1 MKINLNDLMT
11 LIRSGKEEFSLE
23 DIESL
28 TGKELEKKDRLLERD
43 EIRVSKVFGDVSSDD
58 LFGESTKSKNE
69 HDDLFSEPKAG
80 LKCAEPAPKE
90 GLFSSP
96 HLDNCYNR
104 YFAEKG
110 YSGEPDYSEG
120 SGTSRLGVSKEESK
134 AILDEVFGSDVSDYM
149 FNDSDK
155 KKPVSPIDVSDFNDK
170 VDYVRSNIGDKG
182 MNNLEYSLNLI
193 NYYEENKHNPAFQKR
208 IEFVKKLKASPE
220 VLQIKREVALVKT
233 LIGFN
238 VSKQT
243 LSTKARLFC
252 LRDYVNDYRLNAYA
266 EKAEKIM
273 DRFTERMG
281 MSEYNSRIAKVIE
294 LLNHYNVPKN
304 LQLFAILR
312 TKDFNCLSKS
322 MIDLGVGLYSL
333 LETYGLDGLLSE
345 NILESLIVGDDVAF
359 VEDYVKCRSL
369 TNDCN
374 AVRKFVMEYLDGFGF
389 RNEDHISCLLNRV
402 GVEHT
407 FIDSKLV
414 DAEKVFDVVTER
426 ASDLNIN
433 FRDLYRKYFEKLLE
447 HSNLVKLDNELNGIV
462 FNAFERL

>member
-11 LIRSGKEEFSLE
+11 LIRSGREEFSLE

-28 TGKELEKKDRLLERD
+28 TGKELEKKDRLLGKD
-43 EIRVSKVFGDVSSDD
+43 EIGVSKVFGDVSSNE
-58 LFGESTKSKNE
+58 LFGEPTKPKDKY
-69 HDDLFSEPKAG
+69 DDLFSEPKTD
-80 LKCAEPAPKE
+80 
-90 GLFSSP
+90 LF
-96 HLDNCYNR
+96 
-104 YFAEKG
+104 
-110 YSGEPDYSEG
+110 GEPKARLFGEPKAEFKGIEPTPNEG

-170 VDYVRSNIGDKG
+170 VDYLRSNIGDKG

-193 NYYEENKHNPAFQKR
+193 NYYEENKHNPEFQER
-208 IEFVKKLKASPE
+208 IKFVKKLKANPE

-238 VSKQT
+238 VYKQT

-281 MSEYNSRIAKVIE
+281 IHNDTRRVVKVIE
-294 LLNHYNVPKN
+294 LLNHYHVPKN

-312 TKDFNCLSKS
+312 TKDFSCLSQS
-322 MIDLGVGLYSL
+322 MVDLSVGLYSL

-359 VEDYVKCRSL
+359 IEDYIKCRSL
-369 TNDCN
+369 SKDCN

-389 RNEDHISCLLNRV
+389 RNVDHISCLLNRICI
-402 GVEHT
+402 EHT

-414 DAEKVFDVVTER
+414 DAEEVYDAVTECSYNYNSILR
-426 ASDLNIN
+426 G
-433 FRDLYRKYFEKLLE
+433 LYMKYSEKLLE
-447 HSNLVKLDNELNGIV
+447 HSNLVKLEHELNGVI
-462 FNAFERL
+462 FKAFERL

>member
-28 TGKELEKKDRLLERD
+28 TGKELGKKDRLLGKD
-43 EIRVSKVFGDVSSDD
+43 EIGASKVFGDVSSDD
-58 LFGESTKSKNE
+58 LFGEPTKPKDE
-69 HDDLFSEPKAG
+69 HGDLFR
-80 LKCAEPAPKE
+80 EPAPK
-90 GLFSSP
+90 
-96 HLDNCYNR
+96 
-104 YFAEKG
+104 
-110 YSGEPDYSEG
+110 EG

-149 FNDSDK
+149 FANSDK
-155 KKPVSPIDVSDFNDK
+155 KKPVSTIDVSDVNDK
-170 VDYVRSNIGDKG
+170 VDYLRSNIGDKG
-182 MNNLEYSLNLI
+182 VTNLEHSLNIL
-193 NYYEENKHNPAFQKR
+193 NYYEENKHNPEFQER
-208 IEFVKKLKASPE
+208 IKFVKKLKANPE

-238 VSKQT
+238 VYKQT

-252 LRDYVNDYRLNAYA
+252 LRDYVNDYRLNSYA

-281 MSEYNSRIAKVIE
+281 IHNDTRRVVKVIE
-294 LLNHYNVPKN
+294 LLNHYHVPKN

-312 TKDFNCLSKS
+312 TKNFSCLSQS
-322 MIDLGVGLYSL
+322 MVDLSVGLYSL

-359 VEDYVKCRSL
+359 IEDYIRCRSL
-369 TNDCN
+369 TKDCN

-389 RNEDHISCLLNRV
+389 RNVDHISCLLNNA

-407 FIDSKLV
+407 FIDTKLV
-414 DAEKVFDVVTER
+414 DAEKVYDDVTNR
-426 ASDLNIN
+426 SYDLNSILSG
-433 FRDLYRKYFEKLLE
+433 LYMKYSEKLLE
-447 HSNLVKLDNELNGIV
+447 NSNLVKLEHELNGIV
-462 FNAFERL
+462 FKAFERL

>member
-43 EIRVSKVFGDVSSDD
+43 EIRVSKVFGDVSSND
-58 LFGESTKSKNE
+58 LFGEPTKSKDE
-69 HDDLFSEPKAG
+69 YDDLFSEPKKD
-80 LKCAEPAPKE
+80 LTCAEPAPKE

-110 YSGEPDYSEG
+110 YSGEPDYSEELQ
-120 SGTSRLGVSKEESK
+120 R
-134 AILDEVFGSDVSDYM
+134 
-149 FNDSDK
+149 
-155 KKPVSPIDVSDFNDK
+155 
-170 VDYVRSNIGDKG
+170 
-182 MNNLEYSLNLI
+182 
-193 NYYEENKHNPAFQKR
+193 KR
-208 IEFVKKLKASPE
+208 IEFVKKLKAAPE

-243 LSTKARLFC
+243 LSTKGRIFC

-281 MSEYNSRIAKVIE
+281 IHNDTRRVVKVIE

-322 MIDLGVGLYSL
+322 MVDLGVGLYSL

-414 DAEKVFDVVTER
+414 DAEKVFDVVTKR

-433 FRDLYRKYFEKLLE
+433 FRDLYRKYYEKLLE

-462 FNAFERL
+462 FNAFKRL

>member
-23 DIESL
+23 DIESI
-28 TGKELEKKDRLLERD
+28 TGKELEKKDKVESD
-43 EIRVSKVFGDVSSDD
+43 AIGASKVFGAVSSDD
-58 LFGESTKSKNE
+58 LFGEPTKSKDE
-69 HDDLFSEPKAG
+69 HDDLFSEPKAD

-170 VDYVRSNIGDKG
+170 VDYLRSNIGDKG

-193 NYYEENKHNPAFQKR
+193 NYYEENKHNPEFQER
-208 IEFVKKLKASPE
+208 IKFVKKLKANPE

-233 LIGFN
+233 LIGFDAHR
-238 VSKQT
+238 QT

-252 LRDYVNDYRLNAYA
+252 LRDYVNGYKLNAYA

-281 MSEYNSRIAKVIE
+281 IHNDTRRVVKVIE
-294 LLNHYNVPKN
+294 LLNHYHVPKN

-312 TKDFNCLSKS
+312 TKDFNCLSQS
-322 MIDLGVGLYSL
+322 MVDLSVGLYSL

-359 VEDYVKCRSL
+359 IEDYIKCRSL
-369 TNDCN
+369 SKDCN

-389 RNEDHISCLLNRV
+389 RNVDHISCLLNRICI
-402 GVEHT
+402 EHT

-414 DAEKVFDVVTER
+414 DAEEVYNAVTEC
-426 ASDLNIN
+426 SYNYNSILSG
-433 FRDLYRKYFEKLLE
+433 LYMKYSEKLLE
-447 HSNLVKLDNELNGIV
+447 NSNLVKLNNELNEVI
-462 FNAFERL
+462 FKAFERL

>member
-11 LIRSGKEEFSLE
+11 LIRSGREEFSLE

-28 TGKELEKKDRLLERD
+28 TGKELEKKDRVLGKD

-58 LFGESTKSKNE
+58 LFGEPAKPKDK
-69 HDDLFSEPKAG
+69 HDDLFSEPKASLFG
-80 LKCAEPAPKE
+80 EPKAELKGIEPAPKE
-90 GLFSSP
+90 GSV
-96 HLDNCYNR
+96 
-104 YFAEKG
+104 
-110 YSGEPDYSEG
+110 
-120 SGTSRLGVSKEESK
+120 TSRLGVSKEESK

-281 MSEYNSRIAKVIE
+281 IHNDTRRVVKVIE
-294 LLNHYNVPKN
+294 LLNHYHVPKN

-312 TKDFNCLSKS
+312 TKDFSCLSQS
-322 MIDLGVGLYSL
+322 MVDLSVGLYSL

-345 NILESLIVGDDVAF
+345 DILESLIVGDDVAF
-359 VEDYVKCRSL
+359 VEDYIKCRSL
-369 TNDCN
+369 TKDCN

-389 RNEDHISCLLNRV
+389 RNVDHISCLLNRV

-414 DAEKVFDVVTER
+414 DAEKVYDAVTNR
-426 ASDLNIN
+426 AYDLNSILSG
-433 FRDLYRKYFEKLLE
+433 LYMKYTEKLLE
-447 HSNLVKLDNELNGIV
+447 HSNLTKLEHELNEVV
-462 FNAFERL
+462 FKAFERL